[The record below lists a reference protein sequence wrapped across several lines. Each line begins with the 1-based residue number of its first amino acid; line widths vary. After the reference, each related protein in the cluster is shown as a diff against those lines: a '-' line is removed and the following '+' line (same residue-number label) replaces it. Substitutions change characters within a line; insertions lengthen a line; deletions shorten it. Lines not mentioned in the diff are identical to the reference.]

1 MEINYDLI
9 IKYLVAK
16 NTIDKPSN
24 TFTTQKNI
32 YTYSTSWPDNFK
44 QLFTDKFYRYGVTL
58 YDTDNNNISFW
69 SSIITLLYN
78 EFIISYTEDE
88 TTIINDFRFQLLEKY
103 NPKKLSSFIKK
114 LDKNDFRER
123 FKLDPDN
130 NVLQYIV
137 DILDINLLIFDFK
150 ENTIKSV
157 YSDDIMNP
165 WKQIILL
172 TKYDNLWEPIML
184 VNLKGETQRLFDYNN
199 PIIKKILYTN
209 DLIKYNSS
217 DKLFSIISDV
227 NDIVK
232 MEDNKINNNQS
243 QSNKVNY
250 DLKKL
255 NKMKL
260 NELLNLSNEL
270 NITTEKKPTKAI
282 LITLILEKII

>member
-9 IKYLVAK
+9 IKYLGGK
-16 NTIDKPSN
+16 NTSDKASN

-44 QLFTDKFYRYGVTL
+44 QLFTDKFYRYGVSL

-69 SSIITLLYN
+69 SSIITLLFN

-88 TTIINDFRFQLLEKY
+88 ITIINNFRSQLLEKY
-103 NPKKLSSFIKK
+103 NTKKLSGFIKK

-123 FKLDPDN
+123 FKLDPDTT
-130 NVLQYIV
+130 VLQYIV

-150 ENTIKSV
+150 ENIIKSV
-157 YSDDIMNP
+157 YPDEHMNP

-172 TKYDNLWEPIML
+172 SKYNNLWEPIMS
-184 VNLKGETQRLFDYNN
+184 VNLKGEIQRLFDYHHLV
-199 PIIKKILYTN
+199 IKKILYTN
-209 DLIKYNSS
+209 DLIKYISS
-217 DKLFSIISDV
+217 DKVFSIINNVNEIIKIEDV
-227 NDIVK
+227 
-232 MEDNKINNNQS
+232 KINNS
-243 QSNKVNY
+243 ESVKIEY

-260 NELLNLSNEL
+260 NELVELSKAL
-270 NITTEKKPTKAI
+270 NITITGKKPTKAI
-282 LITLILEKII
+282 LINLILEK